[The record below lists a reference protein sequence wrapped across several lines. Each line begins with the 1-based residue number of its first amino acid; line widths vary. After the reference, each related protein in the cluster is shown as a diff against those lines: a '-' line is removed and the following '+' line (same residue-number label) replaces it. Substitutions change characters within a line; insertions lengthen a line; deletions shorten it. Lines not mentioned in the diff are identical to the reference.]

1 MHLQDRGHIMTYGRF
16 ANQMICGFALI
27 ASTCLA
33 PVFAQAQDAS
43 NLSAEELQALFEQQ
57 RTRGLVIVPA
67 EGTDT
72 AAVAT
77 EPTTDVAAD
86 PAYTEVAAEA
96 QINFQISFEFDSA
109 ALRDSEK
116 AKLTSLCEALNAS
129 DIPLFRIVGH
139 TDAKGSDS
147 YNQGLSLLRAEEVK
161 RYLVD
166 DCQVDAARLEATG
179 VGEAFPFD
187 AADPNAETN
196 RRVEFQ
202 VAS

>member
-1 MHLQDRGHIMTYGRF
+1 MLHGRF
-16 ANQMICGFALI
+16 TSQMICSFALI
-27 ASTCLA
+27 GALA
-33 PVFAQAQDAS
+33 MMPVVALAQDAS
-43 NLSAEELQALFEQQ
+43 TLNAEELQALFEQQ

-67 EGTDT
+67 EGTETVDAT
-72 AAVAT
+72 A
-77 EPTTDVAAD
+77 EPTTDVPVD
-86 PAYTEVAAEA
+86 PDYIEVAADA

-116 AKLTSLCEALNAS
+116 AKLTSLCEALNTS

-161 RYLVD
+161 RYLVT
-166 DCQVDAARLEATG
+166 DCQVDSARLEATG

-187 AADPNAETN
+187 AADPNAEAN

>member
-1 MHLQDRGHIMTYGRF
+1 MPIGCFARQMFCRF
-16 ANQMICGFALI
+16 ALIGATTLASGFAL
-27 ASTCLA
+27 A
-33 PVFAQAQDAS
+33 PGFAQAQDAS

-67 EGTDT
+67 EGAVTDP
-72 AAVAT
+72 AVEGTT
-77 EPTTDVAAD
+77 EIVAD
-86 PAYTEVAAEA
+86 PVYTEVAADA

-109 ALRDSEK
+109 ALRDGEK
-116 AKLTSLCEALNAS
+116 AKLSALCEALNAS

-166 DCQVDAARLEATG
+166 DCQVDATRLEATG

-187 AADPNAETN
+187 AADPNADTN

>member
-1 MHLQDRGHIMTYGRF
+1 MPIGRF
-16 ANQMICGFALI
+16 ARQMICSFSLIGATAFAPGFTL
-27 ASTCLA
+27 
-33 PVFAQAQDAS
+33 AQDAS

-67 EGTDT
+67 EGVT
-72 AAVAT
+72 T
-77 EPTTDVAAD
+77 EPVVEGTTEVVAD

-109 ALRDSEK
+109 ALREGEK
-116 AKLTSLCEALNAS
+116 AKLASLCEALNATG
-129 DIPLFRIVGH
+129 IPLFRIVGH

-187 AADPNAETN
+187 SADPNADTN

>member
-1 MHLQDRGHIMTYGRF
+1 MKHDRFTS
-16 ANQMICGFALI
+16 QMIFSFALI
-27 ASTCLA
+27 SALGLL
-33 PVFAQAQDAS
+33 PVVALAQDAS
-43 NLSAEELQALFEQQ
+43 TLSAEELQALFEQQ

-67 EGTDT
+67 DGAATTDPVAEGT
-72 AAVAT
+72 AEVAV
-77 EPTTDVAAD
+77 D
-86 PAYTEVAAEA
+86 PQYTEVAAEA

-116 AKLTSLCEALNAS
+116 TKLTSLCEALNTS

-166 DCQVDAARLEATG
+166 DCQVDSARLEATG

-187 AADPNAETN
+187 AADPNAEAN

>member
-1 MHLQDRGHIMTYGRF
+1 MAFGRF
-16 ANQMICGFALI
+16 SRRMIGSFALI
-27 ASTCLA
+27 AVTGLA
-33 PVFAQAQDAS
+33 PAMALAQDAAT
-43 NLSAEELQALFEQQ
+43 LSAEELQALFEQQ

-67 EGTDT
+67 EGTATDP
-72 AAVAT
+72 AVEGTT
-77 EPTTDVAAD
+77 EVAAD
-86 PAYTEVAAEA
+86 PVYTEVAAEA

-109 ALRDSEK
+109 ALREGEK
-116 AKLTSLCEALNAS
+116 SKLSSLCEALNAS

-161 RYLVD
+161 RFLVD
-166 DCQVDAARLEATG
+166 DCQVDAARLQASG

-187 AADPNAETN
+187 ATDPNADTN

>member
-1 MHLQDRGHIMTYGRF
+1 MPYGRF
-16 ANQMICGFALI
+16 TCQMICSFALI
-27 ASTCLA
+27 AATALA
-33 PVFAQAQDAS
+33 PGFAQAQDAS
-43 NLSAEELQALFEQQ
+43 SLTAEQLQALFEQQ

-67 EGTDT
+67 DGTAPVDPAAAGT
-72 AAVAT
+72 A
-77 EPTTDVAAD
+77 DVAVD
-86 PAYTEVAAEA
+86 PTYTEVAADA

-147 YNQGLSLLRAEEVK
+147 YNQGLSLLRAEEVT

-187 AADPNAETN
+187 AVDPNAEAN

>member
-1 MHLQDRGHIMTYGRF
+1 MAFGRF
-16 ANQMICGFALI
+16 SRRMIGSFALI
-27 ASTCLA
+27 AVTGLA
-33 PVFAQAQDAS
+33 PAMALAQDAAT
-43 NLSAEELQALFEQQ
+43 LSAEELQALFEQQ

-67 EGTDT
+67 EGTATDP
-72 AAVAT
+72 AVEGTT
-77 EPTTDVAAD
+77 EVAAD
-86 PAYTEVAAEA
+86 PVYTEVAAEA

-109 ALRDSEK
+109 ALREGEK
-116 AKLTSLCEALNAS
+116 SKLSSLCEALNAS

-161 RYLVD
+161 RFLVD
-166 DCQVDAARLEATG
+166 DCQVDAARLQASG

-187 AADPNAETN
+187 PADPNADTN

>member
-1 MHLQDRGHIMTYGRF
+1 MPIGRF
-16 ANQMICGFALI
+16 ARQMFYSFALI
-27 ASTCLA
+27 GAAGLA
-33 PVFAQAQDAS
+33 PGFAQAQDAS

-67 EGTDT
+67 DGT
-72 AAVAT
+72 AT
-77 EPTTDVAAD
+77 EPAVEGTTEVLAD
-86 PAYTEVAAEA
+86 PEYTEVAADA

-109 ALRDSEK
+109 ALREGEK
-116 AKLTSLCEALNAS
+116 AKLASLCEALVAS

-147 YNQGLSLLRAEEVK
+147 YNEGLSMLRAEEVK
-161 RYLVD
+161 RYLVS
-166 DCQVDAARLEATG
+166 DCQVDPARLEATG

-187 AADPNAETN
+187 AADPNADTN

>member
-1 MHLQDRGHIMTYGRF
+1 
-16 ANQMICGFALI
+16 MIAAVALSLAMIAACGL
-27 ASTCLA
+27 
-33 PVFAQAQDAS
+33 AQAQDAS
-43 NLSAEELQALFEQQ
+43 TLTAEQLQALFENQQ
-57 RTRGLVIVPA
+57 TRGLVLTPA
-67 EGTDT
+67 EEPATD
-72 AAVAT
+72 AIVEDSAIAI
-77 EPTTDVAAD
+77 EPAPDYIEVAAD
-86 PAYTEVAAEA
+86 A
-96 QINFQISFEFDSA
+96 QINFQIAFEFDSA

-116 AKLTSLCEALNAS
+116 VKLTSLCEALNAT

-161 RYLVD
+161 RHLVEE
-166 DCQVDAARLEATG
+166 CGVDAARLDASG

-187 AADPNAETN
+187 AADPDADSN

>member
-1 MHLQDRGHIMTYGRF
+1 MIHGRF
-16 ANQMICGFALI
+16 GSQMICSFVLIGTLGLVPVVAL
-27 ASTCLA
+27 
-33 PVFAQAQDAS
+33 AQDAS
-43 NLSAEELQALFEQQ
+43 TLSAEELQALFEQQ

-67 EGTDT
+67 DGAATTDPVVEGT
-72 AAVAT
+72 AAVA
-77 EPTTDVAAD
+77 VD
-86 PAYTEVAAEA
+86 PQYTEVAAEA

-129 DIPLFRIVGH
+129 AIPLFRIVGH

-166 DCQVDAARLEATG
+166 DCQVDSARLEASG

-187 AADPNAETN
+187 AADPNAEAN

>member
-1 MHLQDRGHIMTYGRF
+1 MTYGRF
-16 ANQMICGFALI
+16 ATQMICGLALI
-27 ASTCLA
+27 ASTSLA
-33 PVFAQAQDAS
+33 PGFALAQDAS

-67 EGTDT
+67 DGTAPAVEGT
-72 AAVAT
+72 AEIAV
-77 EPTTDVAAD
+77 EPE
-86 PAYTEVAAEA
+86 YTEVAAEA

-109 ALRDSEK
+109 ALRDGEK
-116 AKLTSLCEALNAS
+116 AKLTSLCEALNSS

-161 RYLVD
+161 RFLVN
-166 DCQVDAARLEATG
+166 DCGVDAARLEATG

>member
-1 MHLQDRGHIMTYGRF
+1 MPIGRF
-16 ANQMICGFALI
+16 ARQMFYSFALI
-27 ASTCLA
+27 GAAGLA
-33 PVFAQAQDAS
+33 PDLAQAQDAS

-67 EGTDT
+67 DGT
-72 AAVAT
+72 AT
-77 EPTTDVAAD
+77 EPAVEGTTEVLAD
-86 PAYTEVAAEA
+86 PEYTEVAADA

-109 ALRDSEK
+109 ALREGEK
-116 AKLTSLCEALNAS
+116 AKLASLCEALVAS

-147 YNQGLSLLRAEEVK
+147 YNEGLSMLRAEEVK
-161 RYLVD
+161 RYLVS
-166 DCQVDAARLEATG
+166 DCQVDPARLEATG

-187 AADPNAETN
+187 AADPNADTN

>member
-1 MHLQDRGHIMTYGRF
+1 MQYGRF
-16 ANQMICGFALI
+16 ARQMICSFAL
-27 ASTCLA
+27 AGATGLA
-33 PVFAQAQDAS
+33 PSFTWAQDAS
-43 NLSAEELQALFEQQ
+43 NLSAAELQALFEQQ

-67 EGTDT
+67 DGAATDP
-72 AAVAT
+72 AVEA
-77 EPTTDVAAD
+77 TTDVAVD
-86 PAYTEVAAEA
+86 PVYTEVAADA

-109 ALRDSEK
+109 ALRDGEK

-129 DIPLFRIVGH
+129 EIPLFRIVGH

-179 VGEAFPFD
+179 VGEAYPFD
-187 AADPNAETN
+187 AADPNSEAN

>member
-1 MHLQDRGHIMTYGRF
+1 MKHGRF
-16 ANQMICGFALI
+16 TSQMIFSFALI
-27 ASTCLA
+27 SALGLL
-33 PVFAQAQDAS
+33 PVVALAQDAS
-43 NLSAEELQALFEQQ
+43 TLSAEELQALFEQQ

-67 EGTDT
+67 DGAATTDPVAEGT
-72 AAVAT
+72 AEVAV
-77 EPTTDVAAD
+77 D
-86 PAYTEVAAEA
+86 PQYTEVAAEA

-116 AKLTSLCEALNAS
+116 AKLTSLCEALNTS

-166 DCQVDAARLEATG
+166 DCQVDSARLEATG

-187 AADPNAETN
+187 AADPNAEAN

>member
-1 MHLQDRGHIMTYGRF
+1 MPIGRF
-16 ANQMICGFALI
+16 ARQMFCSFALI
-27 ASTCLA
+27 GATGLA
-33 PVFAQAQDAS
+33 PGFVQAQDAT

-67 EGTDT
+67 DGT
-72 AAVAT
+72 AT
-77 EPTTDVAAD
+77 EPAAEGTTEVAAD
-86 PAYTEVAAEA
+86 PAYTEVAVDA

-109 ALRDSEK
+109 ALREGEK
-116 AKLTSLCEALNAS
+116 AKLASLCEALNAS

-161 RYLVD
+161 RYLVE
-166 DCQVDAARLEATG
+166 DCHVDPARLEATG
-179 VGEAFPFD
+179 VGEAFPLD
-187 AADPNAETN
+187 PTDPNADTN

>member
-1 MHLQDRGHIMTYGRF
+1 MNYGRIPSRLLCSL
-16 ANQMICGFALI
+16 AMIA
-27 ASTCLA
+27 ASGL
-33 PVFAQAQDAS
+33 AQAQDAS
-43 NLSAEELQALFEQQ
+43 TLTAEQLQALFENQQ
-57 RTRGLVIVPA
+57 TRGLVLTPA
-67 EGTDT
+67 EEPATD
-72 AAVAT
+72 AIVEDSAIAI
-77 EPTTDVAAD
+77 EPAPDYIEVAAD
-86 PAYTEVAAEA
+86 A
-96 QINFQISFEFDSA
+96 QINFQIAFEFDSA

-116 AKLTSLCEALNAS
+116 VKLTSLCEALNAT

-161 RYLVD
+161 RHLVEE
-166 DCQVDAARLEATG
+166 CGVDAARLDASG

-187 AADPNAETN
+187 AADPDADSN